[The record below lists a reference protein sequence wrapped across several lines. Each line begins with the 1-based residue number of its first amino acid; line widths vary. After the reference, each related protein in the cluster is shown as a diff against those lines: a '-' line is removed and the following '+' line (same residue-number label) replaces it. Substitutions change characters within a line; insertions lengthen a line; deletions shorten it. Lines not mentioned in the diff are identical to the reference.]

1 MACGIKNTPQIY
13 LGVTYNKQPNSYIT
27 WLPSS
32 SQNVHVRIVQH
43 ELSHMFGAHDA
54 SCSQNQPCVMKGS
67 YDGKSLTGYTD
78 IWCDN
83 CKADFERDLYLGR
96 GYYESM

>member
-1 MACGIKNTPQIY
+1 
-13 LGVTYNKQPNSYIT
+13 
-27 WLPSS
+27 
-32 SQNVHVRIVQH
+32 
-43 ELSHMFGAHDA
+43 MFGTHDA

-83 CKADFERDLYLGR
+83 CKADFERDLY
-96 GYYESM
+96 